1 MHARSYATQTPAA
14 LQARLSL
21 TANDFQRSSSLLIG
35 VALFRRSPKLQLLV
49 LRRAANEDLFPNCWA
64 VPGGHIDA
72 GESVGEGLR
81 REMQEETGLVIS
93 KVLAEFNGMVW
104 FDEEGRRAFQL
115 NFIVDVERSKEV
127 VLRKEEHATWMWV
140 DEEQAKTLH
149 CSENMAAMLQDA
161 FRAAKATLG

>member
-1 MHARSYATQTPAA
+1 
-14 LQARLSL
+14 
-21 TANDFQRSSSLLIG
+21 
-35 VALFRRSPKLQLLV
+35 
-49 LRRAANEDLFPNCWA
+49 
-64 VPGGHIDA
+64 
-72 GESVGEGLR
+72 
-81 REMQEETGLVIS
+81 MQEETGLVIS